1 MTRRVHRIVDMGL
14 FKRVLWK
21 IQGKIPLLHLRSRFW
36 SPSTRLWLGNA
47 ANRLGLAL
55 QSWGRS
61 LILDLYP
68 ELAGEKYYSNLLGMH
83 RAVNDELIR
92 QRESYPHFIYEQG
105 YLYQAFHSVG
115 IFGSRSTE
123 TRFMDYGLADII
135 HAGDRIL
142 DIGCNCGFML
152 VHTAYR
158 TGCTGDGIDINP
170 HMINIGKHDAE
181 FLGLADKIN
190 LYAERFQDFQ
200 PDGKY
205 NAIFSFASHWTDD
218 EQLRPD
224 FDEYMKQIHSLL
236 APGGVLVFESHT
248 ADIDNPEFD
257 KQMQRQH
264 ALYDWQGSKLLY
276 NSRRELY
283 IMRKK
288 DQVV

>member
-1 MTRRVHRIVDMGL
+1 MDFI
-14 FKRVLWK
+14 KRLMWK
-21 IQGKIPLLHLRSRFW
+21 IQRKFPSLHLRSRFKG
-36 SPSTRLWLGNA
+36 PSTRLWLGNV

-68 ELAGEKYYSNLLGMH
+68 ELAGEKYYSDLLRMH

-92 QRESYPHFIYEQG
+92 QRQNYPHFIYEQG
-105 YLYQAFHSVG
+105 YLYQALHSVG

-170 HMINIGKHDAE
+170 HMINIGKHVAE
-181 FLGLADKIN
+181 FLGLTDKIN

-200 PDGKY
+200 PAEKY
-205 NAIFSFASHWTDD
+205 NVIFSFASHWTDD

-236 APGGVLVFESHT
+236 ASGGMLVFESHT

-257 KQMQRQH
+257 RQMDRQREWF
-264 ALYDWQGSKLLY
+264 DWQGSKLLY
-276 NSRRELY
+276 NRRRGLY
-283 IMRKK
+283 IMQRKDK
-288 DQVV
+288 IV

>member
-1 MTRRVHRIVDMGL
+1 M
-14 FKRVLWK
+14 
-21 IQGKIPLLHLRSRFW
+21 
-36 SPSTRLWLGNA
+36 RLWLGNTM
-47 ANRLGLAL
+47 NRLGVVL
-55 QSWGRS
+55 QSWGRN

-68 ELAGEKYYSNLLGMH
+68 ELAGEKYYSDLLRMH

-92 QRESYPHFIYEQG
+92 QRRNYPHFIYEQG
-105 YLYQAFHSVG
+105 YLYQAFHSIG

-123 TRFMDYGLADII
+123 TRFVDYGLADLI

-152 VHTAYR
+152 IHTAYR

-170 HMINIGKHDAE
+170 HMINIGKHVAE
-181 FLGLADKIN
+181 FLGLTDKVN
-190 LYAERFQDFQ
+190 LYAERFQDFR
-200 PDGKY
+200 PVGKY
-205 NAIFSFASHWTDD
+205 NVIFSFASHWTDD

-224 FDEYMKQIHSLL
+224 FDEYLKQIHSLL

-257 KQMQRQH
+257 NQMRRQH
-264 ALYDWQGSKLLY
+264 TLYDWQGSKILY
-276 NSRRELY
+276 NRRRELY

-288 DQVV
+288 DQVA